1 MNKKTNR
8 FLCIHGHFYQ
18 PPRENPWTETI
29 HIQKSAYPYHDWN
42 ERITRECYGPNTR
55 SRLHGENGFI
65 KKLVN
70 NYEHISFNFGPTL
83 LSWLEKEN
91 PWIYSQIIEADKK
104 SCKTFSGHGNA
115 IAQVYNHIIM
125 PLASEKDKITQVKWG
140 LADFSQRFGREAE
153 GMWLA
158 ETAVNSDTLRVMA
171 SEGVR
176 FTILSPFQ
184 AHMIRNLNPDKSEWL
199 DVSGGRVDCTRPYR
213 CFLSEDSSLY
223 IDIFFYNGPL
233 SKAIAYEKLLGS
245 GEIFLRKIMEAYPS
259 ETNTP
264 ALVSMATDGESY
276 GHHFKF
282 GEMALTW
289 VLDTIKHQGDISIT
303 NYGEF
308 LEKCPPEKEVMII
321 ENSAWS
327 CAHGVERWRSN
338 CGCSVSQHP
347 GWTQSWRSPLRDG
360 LDWLSMRLS
369 TIFERE
375 TKGLLKDTWKA
386 RNDYIS
392 VLLTPE
398 EKEKNRFIRRHS
410 AKSLTKE
417 EKDLVFRLLESQKF
431 SLYMFTSCGWFFD
444 DISGIE
450 AIQVLMYAKKA
461 IELCEPFS
469 QEGLEKG
476 LMDYL
481 NGAISNDQRYG
492 NGLEVYNKKVLPL
505 KHNMIS
511 LCANYSL
518 LCVMDQAHRLE
529 WLKNIVNPHNEKMG
543 MTGENRLFYTETD
556 DPEELDPG
564 LMICSISIKTPEH
577 ELKCISGKTSRDNQK
592 PIEEMID
599 RILSGKKEALNLDKF
614 SKYLSDSKTLTFNDM
629 MPDVKSGITDI
640 LSGELENR
648 LFGSVC
654 ERPQEM
660 YNYIR
665 YLASQDKNIP
675 DYLVNAIQSM
685 TNDLFIKLFKYS
697 GNTPINFNEIEYLLS
712 LFEREPDE
720 EISNPVNSI
729 VFDPVTLLQQQRISK
744 SIEYFLTEQIL
755 LIRGNN
761 INLCLINILKTLEF
775 IQKYN
780 IHSDLWEFQNL
791 FYDLGTDMDF
801 MNKMDHDTLSLFRQV
816 ERLLGFTGGN
826 QYA

>member
-18 PPRENPWTETI
+18 PPRENPWTGTI
-29 HIQKSAYPYHDWN
+29 HLQKSAYPFHDWN

-65 KKLVN
+65 KKLKN
-70 NYEHISFNFGPTL
+70 NYEQISFNFGPTL
-83 LSWLEKEN
+83 LTWLEKNN

-104 SCKTFSGHGNA
+104 SCNTFGGHGNA

-140 LADFSQRFGREAE
+140 LADFSHRFGREAE

-158 ETAVNSDTLRVMA
+158 ETAVNRDTLKVMA

-184 AHMIRNLNPDKSEWL
+184 AHMVKSISHNKSEWL
-199 DVSGGRVDCTRPYR
+199 DVSGGRVDCTHPYR
-213 CFLSEDSSLY
+213 YFLPEDRSLY

-289 VLDTIKHQGDISIT
+289 VLDTVKHQGDISIT

-308 LEKCPPEKEVMII
+308 LEMCPPEKEVMII

-338 CGCSVSQHP
+338 CGCSISQHP
-347 GWTQSWRSPLRDG
+347 GWTQSWRAPLREG
-360 LDWLSMRLS
+360 LDWLNMRLS
-369 TIFERE
+369 KIFERE
-375 TKGLLKDTWKA
+375 TKGLLKDTVKT
-386 RNDYIS
+386 RNDYIT
-392 VLLTPE
+392 VLMTPD
-398 EKEKNRFIRRHS
+398 EKEKNRFLRKHS
-410 AKSLTKE
+410 AGSLTKE
-417 EKDLVFRLLESQKF
+417 QKNLVFRLLESQKY

-461 IELCEPFS
+461 IELCGPFS
-469 QEGLEKG
+469 DEGLEKG

-481 NGAISNDQRYG
+481 NKAISNDQRYE
-492 NGLEVYNKKVLPL
+492 NGLEVYNKKILPL
-505 KHNMIS
+505 KYDMVS

-518 LCVMDQAHRLE
+518 LCVVDQDHRLK
-529 WLKNIVNPHNEKMG
+529 WVKNIVKPHNVKMG
-543 MTGENRLFYTETD
+543 MTGENKLFFAETG
-556 DPEELDPG
+556 DPEALDAG
-564 LMICSISIKTPEH
+564 YKICSISIITPEN
-577 ELKCISGKTSRDNQK
+577 ELKCISGKTSRDDQK
-592 PIEEMID
+592 HMEEMID
-599 RILSGKKEALNLDKF
+599 RVLSGKEQVLGIDAF
-614 SKYLSDSKTLTFNDM
+614 SKYLSDSETLTFNDM
-629 MPDVKSGITDI
+629 MPDIKSEIMDI
-640 LSGELENR
+640 LLRRLENQ
-648 LFGSVC
+648 FFSTVC

-665 YLASQDKNIP
+665 YLASQDENIP
-675 DYLVNAIQSM
+675 DYLTNAIQSI
-685 TNDLFIKLFKYS
+685 TNGLIVKLFKYS
-697 GNTPINFNEIEYLLS
+697 GDAPINYNEIEYLLS
-712 LFEREPDE
+712 LFISEPDDE
-720 EISNPVNSI
+720 ESNPVNRI
-729 VFDPVTLLQQQRISK
+729 VFDPVTLLQQYRILQ
-744 SIEYFLTEQIL
+744 SIECFLTGQIL
-755 LIRGNN
+755 SIRDNN
-761 INLCLINILKTLEF
+761 INLCLINILKTVEF
-775 IQKYN
+775 IHKYN
-780 IHSDLWEFQNL
+780 IYPDLWQFQNL
-791 FYDLGTDMDF
+791 FYDLSTDIGF
-801 MNKMDHDTLSLFRQV
+801 IKKMDHDTLSLFRQV

>member
-1 MNKKTNR
+1 MKKKTNR

-18 PPRENPWTETI
+18 PPRENPWTGTI

-42 ERITRECYGPNTR
+42 KRITRECYGPNTR

-70 NYEHISFNFGPTL
+70 NYEQISFNFGPTL

-104 SCKTFSGHGNA
+104 SCDTFSGHGNA
-115 IAQVYNHIIM
+115 IAQIYNHIIM

-140 LADFSQRFGREAE
+140 LADFYHRFNREAE

-158 ETAVNSDTLRVMA
+158 ETAVNRDTLRVMA
-171 SEGVR
+171 REGIR

-184 AHMIRNLNPDKSEWL
+184 AHMIRNINPGKSEWQ
-199 DVSGGRVDCTRPYR
+199 DVSGGRVDYTRPYR
-213 CFLSEDSSLY
+213 CFLSDDRSLY
-223 IDIFFYNGPL
+223 IDIFFYNGSL

-245 GEIFLRKIMEAYPS
+245 GEIFLKKIIEAYPP
-259 ETNTP
+259 ETSAP

-289 VLDTIKHQGDISIT
+289 VLDTVKQKDDIALT

-347 GWTQSWRSPLRDG
+347 GWTQSWRRPLRDG
-360 LDWLSMRLS
+360 LDWLNMRLS
-369 TIFERE
+369 TIFENK
-375 TKGLLKDTWKA
+375 TKGLLKDSQNT

-392 VLLTPE
+392 VLLTSD
-398 EKEKNRFIRRHS
+398 EKEKNRFILRHS
-410 AKSLTKE
+410 VKSLTKE
-417 EKDLVFRLLESQKF
+417 EKNLVFRLLESQKF

-469 QEGLEKG
+469 NEELEKG

-481 NGAISNDQRYG
+481 KKAISNDQRYG

-505 KHNMIS
+505 KYNIIS

-518 LCVMDQAHRLE
+518 LYVTDPDHRLE
-529 WLKNIVNPHNEKMG
+529 WLKNIVNPANVKTG
-543 MTGENRLFYTETD
+543 MAGENRIFYSETD
-556 DPEELDPG
+556 APEALGPG
-564 LMICSISIKTPEH
+564 LKICSISIKTAEN
-577 ELKCISGKTSRDNQK
+577 ELKCISGKMSQDNHK
-592 PIEEMID
+592 PITEIID
-599 RILSGKKEALNLDKF
+599 RVLNGEKQVLDLEIF
-614 SKYLSDSKTLTFNDM
+614 TKYLSDFEILTFDDM
-629 MPDVKSGITDI
+629 MPDVKSEITDI
-640 LSGELENR
+640 LSGALEHKF
-648 LFGSVC
+648 FGTIYTQ
-654 ERPQEM
+654 PYEM

-665 YLASQDKNIP
+665 YLSSQDKNIP
-675 DYLVNAIQSM
+675 DYLVNAIQSI
-685 TNDLFIKLFKYS
+685 TNDLFLKQFKSS
-697 GNTPINFNEIEYLLS
+697 GNAPIDYNEVTYFLS

-720 EISNPVNSI
+720 EAADPVDSTVFNPV
-729 VFDPVTLLQQQRISK
+729 DLLKQQRISK
-744 SIEYFLTEQIL
+744 SIECFLTGQISS
-755 LIRGNN
+755 IGYEN
-761 INLCLINILKTLEF
+761 IKLCLINIIKTVEF
-775 IQKYN
+775 IQRYN
-780 IHSDLWEFQNL
+780 IHPDLWQFQNL
-791 FYDLGTDMDF
+791 FYDLGSDMDF
-801 MNKMDHDTLSLFRQV
+801 MKRMDKDTLSLFRQI
-816 ERLLGFTGGN
+816 ERMLGFAGGN
-826 QYA
+826 